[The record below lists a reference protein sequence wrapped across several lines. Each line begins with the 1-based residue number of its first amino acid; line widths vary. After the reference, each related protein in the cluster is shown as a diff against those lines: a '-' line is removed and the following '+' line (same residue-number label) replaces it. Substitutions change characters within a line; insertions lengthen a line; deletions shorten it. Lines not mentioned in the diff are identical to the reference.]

1 MRRTSKRFSRRIP
14 IVRSTATLLALL
26 LALSCTLGESRATDA
41 TITANAESHRQWNQK
56 LHRAV
61 PNGIG
66 LDSAFAVLRRN
77 GFICFD
83 PDKVGRAVCQKT
95 ARRDILDPSNFYQW
109 RAEFRVK
116 KGLIVSVRGVYDH
129 SP

>member
-56 LHRAV
+56 LHRSV

-66 LDSAFAVLRRN
+66 LDSAFIVLRKN

-83 PDKVGRAVCQKT
+83 PDSGGRAVCQKT
-95 ARRDILDPSNFYQW
+95 EGRNIPGFGEFHLW
-109 RAEFRVK
+109 LAEFRVK